1 MDEVEIL
8 RQQIEA
14 IAVRFG
20 RWMTFIEIVQTIG
33 FVLSM
38 LALALLLVRIR
49 KERKEKKMIGK
60 EKRQDDRLMKAGL
73 RVPCRCAGRNGAG
86 RKSGEHYPAVN
97 CEFRCEE
104 CGWNPEVKERRLRR
118 MFG

>member
-49 KERKEKKMIGK
+49 KEWKEKKMIGK
-60 EKRQDDRLMKAGL
+60 EKRQDDRLMKAGF
-73 RVPCRCAGRNGAG
+73 RAPCRCPD
-86 RKSGEHYPAVN
+86 RKRAWRKEADRYPAVN